1 MHPQVAAAAP
11 RDGLRPHPALAELA
25 LRAVAGLAAGAS
37 AGAFRGAL
45 AALPPEAK
53 LRLQARPPQA
63 AQPLTTRV
71 TRGCVGAQWLCYVV
85 SMPRSGAL

>member
-1 MHPQVAAAAP
+1 MAAAAP

-25 LRAVAGLAAGAS
+25 LRAVAALAAGAS

-53 LRLQARPPQA
+53 LRLQARLPQA
-63 AQPLTTRV
+63 PIPTDDGILMC
-71 TRGCVGAQWLCYVV
+71 G
-85 SMPRSGAL
+85 